1 MAAWRES
8 GMAFIRTIPESE
20 AVGDVAEVYSALADA
35 RGRVANILKVESL
48 APPALRAHYA
58 LYRQLMF
65 ARGPLARP
73 ERELIAVVVSHAND
87 CEY

>member
-1 MAAWRES
+1 
-8 GMAFIRTIPESE
+8 MAFIRTIPESE
-20 AVGDVAEVYSALADA
+20 ADGDVAEAYRTVADPQ
-35 RGRVANILKVESL
+35 GRVANILKVESL
-48 APPALRAHYA
+48 SPQALRAHYA

-65 ARGPLARP
+65 ARGPLSRP